1 MTILENIFHV
11 YENIFHVSVLR
22 TKILWGKKLKFDHNL
37 PLKNLIFLETSV
49 LLGIEIVEDA
59 DFWVCSGGIGL
70 IGVGGGGG
78 GGGGGVEEIFDEAN
92 AGDAGADFGEDSA
105 GDDCNTGNIG
115 ADFDV
120 ANVDFGVN
128 VAADNADKSG
138 GAGLSDI
145 TSGITSRGG
154 ECTST
159 ILCCVLSFPCDS
171 EMLSVE
177 ELLDLL
183 LLLVSL

>member
-1 MTILENIFHV
+1 M
-11 YENIFHVSVLR
+11 
-22 TKILWGKKLKFDHNL
+22 
-37 PLKNLIFLETSV
+37 KNLIFFETSV
-49 LLGIEIVEDA
+49 LLGIEIVEGA

-78 GGGGGVEEIFDEAN
+78 GGGGGVEDIFAETN
-92 AGDAGADFGEDSA
+92 AGDAGADFGENNASV
-105 GDDCNTGNIG
+105 DCNTGNIG

-128 VAADNADKSG
+128 VDIDSAGKSDG
-138 GAGLSDI
+138 TDLSDI
-145 TSGITSRGG
+145 TSGIISRGG

-171 EMLSVE
+171 EILSVE
-177 ELLDLL
+177 EILDLL
-183 LLLVSL
+183 LLLMVPL